1 MTFKSFLL
9 SGLFCLGLIASTAS
23 LASAN
28 VGSIQAIEQPLVVK
42 FGVTVAGLGLLALE
56 LWWFLGKKK

>member
-1 MTFKSFLL
+1 MKLRSFLL

-23 LASAN
+23 LASAT
-28 VGSIQAIEQPLVVK
+28 VAGVPAIEQPLVVK
-42 FGVTVAGLGLLALE
+42 FGVTVAGLGLLVLE

>member
-1 MTFKSFLL
+1 MTLKSFLL

-56 LWWFLGKKK
+56 LWWFLGKKQ

>member
-1 MTFKSFLL
+1 MTLKSFLL

-42 FGVTVAGLGLLALE
+42 FGVTVMGLGLLALE
-56 LWWFLGKKK
+56 LWWFLGKKQ

>member
-1 MTFKSFLL
+1 MTLKSFLL